1 MVRYHAIIQITG
13 VITKDLEASES
24 MENWV
29 NSVEGLGFALVTTRE
44 TREVIK
50 IPNVEITFVPVPED
64 VQHDN

>member
-1 MVRYHAIIQITG
+1 MCRYHAIIQITG

-24 MENWV
+24 MQDWV
-29 NSVEGLGFALVTTRE
+29 DSVEGQGFALISTKE

-50 IPNVEITFVPVPED
+50 VPNVEIAFVPVPED

>member
-13 VITKDLEASES
+13 VITKDMEASES
-24 MENWV
+24 MKNWV

>member
-13 VITKDLEASES
+13 VITKDMEASES